1 MIKAGDEVVALGSY
15 QCELTGDKITKGKV
29 YTVVRAWIG
38 IECKEPLVRLHTDTV
53 DDRGWTLF
61 HNGKQLFRKVTRPR
75 VSASS
80 ELTKK
85 LTEEVREGEKRKE
98 IEYEPATANK

>member
-15 QCELTGDKITKGKV
+15 LCEVTGDRIKKGKV

-38 IECKEPLVRLHTDTV
+38 SECKELLIRLNTDV
-53 DDRGWTLF
+53 DPTHGWRF
-61 HNGKQLFRKVTRPR
+61 YYDGKQVFRKVTPPR
-75 VSASS
+75 LSASS

-98 IEYEPATANK
+98 IEYEPATAIK

>member
-1 MIKAGDEVVALGSY
+1 MIKAGDEVVALVTYRGRFS
-15 QCELTGDKITKGKV
+15 GKSIIKGEI
-29 YTVVRAWIG
+29 YTVESTRIVDYGALG
-38 IECKEPLVRLHTDTV
+38 INLSGQEGYWSVEYEGTTY
-53 DDRGWTLF
+53 
-61 HNGKQLFRKVTRPR
+61 FRKVTRPR